1 MPRRRP
7 PSPSGA
13 PAEPD
18 TYRTMKPEIH
28 PTAIVE
34 AGAQLGDGCV
44 IHAGAIVKAGA
55 ILGERVAVHPYA
67 VVGGDPQVIRF
78 DPATPTGVRVGAGT
92 IIREY
97 VTINRST
104 EKGGHTVVGSNTLLM
119 ACSHVAHDATVGD
132 HVVIANA
139 VLVAGHVSI
148 ADHAILGGGSA
159 YHQFT
164 RVGEGAI
171 VGGLARI
178 TQDIPPFVMAAERD
192 EVAGLN
198 LVGLRRRGVQREAIQ
213 ELKGAFRLV
222 YFTAG
227 NIREIAA
234 RAVAAGTFR
243 SAEARR
249 FLEFI
254 TAGNRG
260 IARARRSG
268 SPEGEDAED

>member
-1 MPRRRP
+1 
-7 PSPSGA
+7 
-13 PAEPD
+13 
-18 TYRTMKPEIH
+18 MKPSIH

-34 AGAQLGDGCV
+34 PGVELGDGCV
-44 IHAGAIVKAGA
+44 IHAGAILRSGA
-55 ILGERVAVHPYA
+55 ILAERVAVHPYA

-92 IIREY
+92 IVREY

-104 EKGGHTVVGSNTLLM
+104 EKGGHTIVGSNSLLM
-119 ACSHVAHDATVGD
+119 ACSHVAHDAVVGD
-132 HVVIANA
+132 NVVVANA
-139 VLVAGHVSI
+139 VLLAGHVVVGS
-148 ADHAILGGGSA
+148 HAVLGGGSA

-171 VGGLARI
+171 IGGLSRI

-192 EVAGLN
+192 DVSGLN
-198 LVGLRRRGVQREAIQ
+198 IVGLRRRGVPREAIR
-213 ELKGAFRLV
+213 ELKEAFRQV
-222 YFTAG
+222 YFKPG

-234 RAVAAGTFR
+234 TALAGGEFK

-254 TAGNRG
+254 TAGTRG
-260 IARARRSG
+260 IARSRRPD
-268 SPEGEDAED
+268 SPAEEGAD